1 LLPYGMLPV
10 ALLMAVMMA
19 LSLRLHKPMRKASHK
34 TAPPN
39 QG

>member
-19 LSLRLHKPMRKASHK
+19 LSLRLHKPMAL
-34 TAPPN
+34 N
-39 QG
+39 QRYPKP